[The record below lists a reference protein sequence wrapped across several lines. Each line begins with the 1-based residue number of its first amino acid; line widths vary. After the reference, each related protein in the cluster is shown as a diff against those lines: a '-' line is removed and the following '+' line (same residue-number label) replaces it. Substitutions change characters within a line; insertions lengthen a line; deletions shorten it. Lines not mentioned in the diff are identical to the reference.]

1 MKRNLLIICFCFS
14 LLSLGAQNTFSDNVE
29 SYKVGDYVAK
39 SSTYWTVWS
48 GAVGEGT
55 QEDALITDE
64 NAKSGTK
71 SIRLEAATAAGG
83 PTDLVLPFGGEKNIG
98 KLTYEMWIYV
108 LSDQAAYFNFQ
119 AKICM
124 LVVLLI
130 CEIKGVTLFT
140 PFLSILFLASRMS
153 KKNKLI

>member
-64 NAKSGTK
+64 NAKP
-71 SIRLEAATAAGG
+71 G
-83 PTDLVLPFGGEKNIG
+83 PSPF
-98 KLTYEMWIYV
+98 V
-108 LSDQAAYFNFQ
+108 
-119 AKICM
+119 
-124 LVVLLI
+124 
-130 CEIKGVTLFT
+130 
-140 PFLSILFLASRMS
+140 
-153 KKNKLI
+153 